1 MNSTA
6 AIVTTAG
13 GAIVDIVLGIG
24 VAIRT
29 SARMALI
36 GMLVV
41 SGLYLLLG
49 SILAPALWLDPL
61 GRLVKI
67 VPILLLI
74 VFALAM
80 LEER

>member
-1 MNSTA
+1 ML
-6 AIVTTAG
+6 TTAG
-13 GAIVDIVLGIG
+13 GAIVDVILGIG
-24 VAIRT
+24 VAIRG

-36 GMLVV
+36 GMLMV

-49 SILAPALWLDPL
+49 TILAPALWLDPL

-74 VFALAM
+74 MFALAV
-80 LEER
+80 LDER

>member
-1 MNSTA
+1 
-6 AIVTTAG
+6 
-13 GAIVDIVLGIG
+13 
-24 VAIRT
+24 
-29 SARMALI
+29 MALI

-49 SILAPALWLDPL
+49 TILAPALWLDPL
-61 GRLVKI
+61 GCLVKI

-74 VFALAM
+74 VFALAV